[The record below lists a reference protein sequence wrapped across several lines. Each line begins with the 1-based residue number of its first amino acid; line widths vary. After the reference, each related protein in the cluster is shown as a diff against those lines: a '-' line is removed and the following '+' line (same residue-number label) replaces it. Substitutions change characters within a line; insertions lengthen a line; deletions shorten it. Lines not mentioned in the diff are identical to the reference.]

1 MTLKKENCIGILGGG
16 QLGKM
21 LCESAHKK
29 GYKSI
34 FLDPQKD
41 VCSTLVADEQI
52 IASYNDEKALL
63 EMAKKTNVITYE
75 FENVTSASIN
85 IIEANG
91 GYIPQGIKPLHISQN
106 RIREKSSIKKLGIKT
121 TRFEV
126 VRDLNSFNKALK
138 EIGYPCILKTCEGGY
153 DGKGQWVIRNLEE
166 SLYVK
171 NFLNKSSGKEEY
183 ILEKMIDFKCE
194 LSCLVVKSTDGSLGV
209 FPVSENIHKNGIL
222 HLSIVPARISKEVE
236 NKIKEISK
244 KIINGLDFVG
254 PLAIEYFYGE
264 DEEVYVN
271 EIAPRPHN
279 SFHYT
284 MDACDKSQFD
294 LHIDSIC
301 GKKIEN
307 PKLLKKV
314 VMLNILGQDV
324 KKIERIHLNK
334 NERLHMYGKNESKIN
349 RKMGHLNIVGDN
361 FEEVHTRI
369 QEILNSDY

>member
-1 MTLKKENCIGILGGG
+1 MTFKKENCIGILGGG

-21 LCESAHKK
+21 LCESAQKK
-29 GYKSI
+29 GYRSV
-34 FLDPQKD
+34 FLDPQED
-41 VCSTLVADEQI
+41 ACSKLVADEQI

-63 EMAKKTNVITYE
+63 KIAKKTHVITYE
-75 FENVTSASIN
+75 FENVTSTSIN

-91 GYIPQGIKPLHISQN
+91 GYIPQGIKPLNISQN
-106 RIREKSSIKKLGIKT
+106 RIREKNNIKKLGIKT
-121 TRFEV
+121 TSFGV
-126 VRDLNSFNKALK
+126 VRDLNSFDKVLK

-153 DGKGQWVIRNLEE
+153 DGKGQWVIRNLKD
-166 SLYVK
+166 SLDVK
-171 NFLNKSSGKEEY
+171 IFLNKFSSKKEY

-236 NKIKEISK
+236 NEIKEISK

-264 DEEVYVN
+264 DEEIYVN

-301 GKKIEN
+301 GEKIEN

-314 VMLNILGQDV
+314 VMLNILGQDIE
-324 KKIERIHLNK
+324 KIEKIHLNK
-334 NERLHMYGKNESKIN
+334 NEILHMYGKSESKIN

-361 FEEVHTRI
+361 FEEVYLRI
-369 QEILNSDY
+369 EEILNSY